1 MSFRLLLMLSGS
13 TSVTG
18 PMMQSGYCS
27 ASSGVSEC
35 TVKME
40 TFVVMSVL
48 PADIGENSPAF
59 LSVIVDNSVNA
70 ENFLADGIYS

>member
-48 PADIGENSPAF
+48 P
-59 LSVIVDNSVNA
+59 V
-70 ENFLADGIYS
+70 